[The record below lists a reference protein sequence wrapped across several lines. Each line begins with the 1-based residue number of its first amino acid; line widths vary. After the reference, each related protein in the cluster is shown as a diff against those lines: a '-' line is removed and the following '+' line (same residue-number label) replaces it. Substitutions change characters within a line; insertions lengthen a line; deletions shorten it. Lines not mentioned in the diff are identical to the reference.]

1 MTIVDPVIPSRR
13 RVAVIGH
20 RGSRATHAENT
31 IEGFQSAL
39 EAGADAVELDVTL
52 SADGVLAVTHDPV
65 SCDFARL
72 PKGTPRIEEVVE
84 FARGN
89 HMFFDVEAKWYR
101 PSAMRGEEYMRRVM
115 AAVAPLAGRV
125 AVRSFHHRLL
135 RMAHEIAPGIPL
147 IALTRRSAIR
157 WAHIAKRTRAWAI
170 SPHHWLITPG
180 EVRRAHKAGLAVY
193 AWTVNREE
201 DWRRMLRVDVDGI
214 ITDDPAALAAF
225 LDREA
230 RLVQAAIINQA
241 ASSNPT
247 TGDATQ

>member
-20 RGSRATHAENT
+20 RGSCATHPENT
-31 IEGFQSAL
+31 IEAFRHAL

-52 SADGVLAVTHDPV
+52 SRDGVLAVSHDPV
-65 SCDFARL
+65 RCDFADLRS
-72 PKGTPRIEEVVE
+72 GAARIEQVVE

-89 HMFFDVEAKWYR
+89 SLFFDVEAKWHP
-101 PSAMRGEEYMRRVM
+101 PSPMRGKEYARLFM

-135 RMAHEIAPGIPL
+135 RFAHEIAPGIPL

-157 WAHIAKRTRAWAI
+157 WVHIARKARARAI

-180 EVRRAHKAGLAVY
+180 EVRRAHRAGLPVY

-201 DWRRMLRVDVDGI
+201 DWRRMLRLEVDGI
-214 ITDDPAALAAF
+214 ITDDPAALVAF
-225 LDREA
+225 LDREPS
-230 RLVQAAIINQA
+230 VTPAIGDGTQ
-241 ASSNPT
+241 SNRT
-247 TGDATQ
+247 YSKS

>member
-1 MTIVDPVIPSRR
+1 VTIVDPVIPSRR

-31 IEGFQSAL
+31 IAAFQHACDV
-39 EAGADAVELDVTL
+39 GADAVELDVTL
-52 SADGVLAVTHDPV
+52 SRDGVLTV
-65 SCDFARL
+65 SHNRVLCDFARL
-72 PKGTPRIEEVVE
+72 PTGTPCIEQVVE

-89 HMFFDVEAKWYR
+89 SLFFDVEVKWYS
-101 PSAMRGEEYMRRVM
+101 PSPVPGEEYARLLMT
-115 AAVAPLAGRV
+115 AITPLAGRV

-135 RMAHEIAPGIPL
+135 RGAHDIAPEVPL

-157 WAHIAKRTRAWAI
+157 WAQMAKRARARAI

-180 EVRRAHKAGLAVY
+180 EVRRAHKAGLPVY

-201 DWRRMLRVDVDGI
+201 DWRRMLRVGVDGI

-230 RLVQAAIINQA
+230 PVTQA
-241 ASSNPT
+241 ASS
-247 TGDATQ
+247 TQANRGVTP